1 MKSRKNSHRILS
13 LIFLFIILN
22 SNCLVVLNA
31 LKVQKHG
38 TRSSS
43 TSTSELKPGRE
54 RRFKKAHNN
63 STNALEL
70 EASSSQSKHE
80 KKSHPL
86 ALELKSNSK
95 AKAHGSSSS
104 SRMAKTKIDPMTA
117 AIIVKY
123 TAAVIT
129 KILDYGTGKVKEKTR
144 SLFQRAITRIEES
157 KLQWRGLLETQCT
170 FFRMIR
176 QITKVYMMSSDYE
189 HYLVTNG
196 GA

>member
-104 SRMAKTKIDPMTA
+104 RMAKTKIDPMTA